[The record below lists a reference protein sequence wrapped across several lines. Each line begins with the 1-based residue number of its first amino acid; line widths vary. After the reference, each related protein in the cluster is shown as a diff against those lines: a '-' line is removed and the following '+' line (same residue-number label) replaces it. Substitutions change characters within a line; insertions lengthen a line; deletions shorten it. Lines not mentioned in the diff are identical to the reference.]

1 MLDGQIVAAGREA
14 ASRLGVR
21 VLAPH
26 TVELADGSVLV
37 VEAFLPD
44 FGGPCGAVAVAL
56 DDQERCA
63 RATQTNLF
71 WSQLAAGYRRFDLT
85 LFRDTLNDWQWFG
98 AADAR
103 PSWYSEG
110 SRRHSRG

>member
-1 MLDGQIVAAGREA
+1 MIDDKIVAAWREA

-26 TVELADGSVLV
+26 SVELADGAVLV

-44 FGGPCGAVAVAL
+44 FGGPRGAVAVAL
-56 DDQERCA
+56 DDKERCE
-63 RATQTNLF
+63 RATQTNRF
-71 WSQLAAGYRRFDLT
+71 VSQLASSYRRFDIE

-98 AADAR
+98 PADAR
-103 PSWYSEG
+103 PHWYSG
-110 SRRHSRG
+110 KAWT